1 MSDRNN
7 RKEQYVFK
15 ILLLGDGGV
24 GKTSLL
30 RRYIDNT
37 FEPDYKSTIGVQFM
51 TKVVDTEDTTTKL
64 VIWDVAGQSKFTSYR
79 HLYYKDAEGIILIYD
94 ITRPKTFENLPI
106 WIEDSLKHT
115 AKDTK
120 IALLGNK
127 ADLVDKRVVSR
138 EHGEKF
144 SKTNPNIVLF
154 EETSARTGENVNE
167 AYMKLVKVIL
177 ESTRKK

>member
-1 MSDRNN
+1 MTERE

-51 TKVVDTEDTTTKL
+51 TNVVETEETTTKL

-94 ITRPKTFENLPI
+94 MTRPKTFENLPI
-106 WIEDSLKHT
+106 WIEDALRHT
-115 AKDTK
+115 AKNTK

-127 ADLVDKRVVSR
+127 ADLIGKRVVST

-144 SKTNPNIVLF
+144 SKSHPNIILF
-154 EETSARTGENVNE
+154 NECSAKTGENVNN
-167 AYMKLVKVIL
+167 AYLTLVNVIL
-177 ESTRKK
+177 KSTKRKE

>member
-1 MSDRNN
+1 MSESD

-51 TKVVDTEDTTTKL
+51 TKVVETEDTTTKL

-94 ITRPKTFENLPI
+94 MTRPKTFENLPI
-106 WIEDSLKHT
+106 WIEDALKHT
-115 AKDTK
+115 AKNTK

-127 ADLVDKRVVSR
+127 ADLEDKRVVSR
-138 EHGEKF
+138 RHGEIF
-144 SKTNPNIVLF
+144 SKSNPNIVLF
-154 EETSARTGENVNE
+154 EETSAKTGENVNN
-167 AYMKLVKVIL
+167 AYMALVRVIL
-177 ESTRKK
+177 DSTKRR